1 MSRFVADMPPAPSGP
16 VGHSSELKGQ
26 SLTSA
31 PCLGKPTLPAGAGR
45 PISGA
50 FTNAGPVDTG
60 VFGDRRWMSLLKW
73 SLGRGA
79 GKGSRGLVT
88 LCTLSSHWKQSRE
101 GSAPGWLWGALPSQD
116 SPSLVSAVRWR
127 ERGEGLDLAAW
138 AEAHCPPLKA
148 SSLTPAEFLMSPGR
162 YFPSSE
168 GSRGTPLGAQCLRLC
183 VPDVLGSSLIP
194 GQGTRS

>member
-1 MSRFVADMPPAPSGP
+1 M
-16 VGHSSELKGQ
+16 
-26 SLTSA
+26 
-31 PCLGKPTLPAGAGR
+31 
-45 PISGA
+45 
-50 FTNAGPVDTG
+50 
-60 VFGDRRWMSLLKW
+60 
-73 SLGRGA
+73 
-79 GKGSRGLVT
+79 
-88 LCTLSSHWKQSRE
+88 
-101 GSAPGWLWGALPSQD
+101 
-116 SPSLVSAVRWR
+116 SAVRWW